1 METTRIAWS
10 EGTWTHPPVDAV
22 ERDGDLIVTC
32 AEGSDAWRTTSYGF
46 VHESEHGLV
55 RPLPQDSAMEVTF
68 TADYDQQFNQAG
80 IFVVADQT
88 CWMKAGV
95 EFADGHPQLGAVVT
109 NPNSD
114 WSVARMDAWAGR
126 RVRVRVSRSG
136 DALTVRAG
144 LDGDELALVRV
155 APFPAEAEAAA
166 GPLAAAPTRAGLVV
180 TFHEWFLTASDSSLH

>member
-1 METTRIAWS
+1 MDLSPVSWAEGAWTTPPAAVA
-10 EGTWTHPPVDAV
+10 EDGT
-22 ERDGDLIVTC
+22 DLLVTC
-32 AEGSDAWRTTSYGF
+32 VEGSDAWRTTSYGF
-46 VHESEHGLV
+46 IHDTEHALV
-55 RPLPQDSAMEVTF
+55 APLPSDSAMEVVF
-68 TADYDQQFNQAG
+68 TADHAEQFDQAG
-80 IFVVADQT
+80 IFVVAAQDR
-88 CWMKAGV
+88 WIKAGV

-180 TFHEWFLTASDSSLH
+180 TFHEWVLTASDSSLH